1 MPTTMPRTMRT
12 NPAPSH
18 FAPVRVTRA
27 CDAGASETRGAETAA
42 IGAPQPGQ
50 AAALSETS
58 LPHSAHLMR
67 AMCAAFY
74 APAFFLADP
83 TFSASAACVPLRS
96 ILDWRAIRAPP
107 LDDFFQESA
116 ILAGVPQV

>member
-1 MPTTMPRTMRT
+1 M
-12 NPAPSH
+12 PSH

-27 CDAGASETRGAETAA
+27 CDAGASETCGGETAA

-67 AMCAAFY
+67 AIYGAFY
-74 APAFFLADP
+74 APTFFLAASSFAAKDANRFAA
-83 TFSASAACVPLRS
+83 FSIGPRMPGFSIFFARS
-96 ILDWRAIRAPP
+96 P
-107 LDDFFQESA
+107 S
-116 ILAGVPQV
+116 